1 MLKERVGFSTCISIL
16 HWIAAGMQKLAIR
29 TVATTMLPIYAKLS
43 IRSIRLAKFRHHG
56 GLPFVRFA
64 FGFSTP
70 FAFALTPFGLPR
82 GGGRRIRCRLWSFGA
97 KLKKNSKI

>member
-1 MLKERVGFSTCISIL
+1 MLKERVGLSTCISIL

-29 TVATTMLPIYAKLS
+29 TVATTMLPIYAKLP

-64 FGFSTP
+64 FGFP
-70 FAFALTPFGLPR
+70 PPLPLLLPPL
-82 GGGRRIRCRLWSFGA
+82 GCHVEEEDGFDVGFGA
-97 KLKKNSKI
+97 LGRS